1 MRPLEGIRILD
12 LTQAYS
18 GPFCTMNL
26 ADHGAEVIKIEQPG
40 MGDQSRTWGP
50 MKNGESG
57 FYAQLNRNKTGM
69 TLDLKSEEGKE
80 IFRKLLKTADVVCE
94 NFKVGVLEKL
104 GFSYEVMKEINPRI
118 IYGNITGFG
127 INGVLAKR
135 PCYDIVA
142 QAMSGMMQSTGFED
156 GPPCK
161 VGPAIA
167 DNYTGAFLALGIVM
181 ALSKREK
188 TGEGCH
194 IDVAMVDTMI
204 HVLDHYI
211 IGYTINGEKNIRSG
225 NRDLSIAPFD
235 AFQAKDGMFVLACGT
250 DKMFERLCGLME
262 RPDLLKDP
270 RYKTNQDRCD
280 HYIGELRPE
289 VEGWSM
295 TKTLDE
301 LEERIVGIGI
311 PFGRIQD
318 VEQVVKHPQTT
329 ARNMLWDVDQ
339 PGIGNITI
347 TGTPIK
353 ISYEEDKLIKAAP
366 LLGEDNIRILKE
378 LGYSDEKIATLVA
391 KGAV

>member
-181 ALSKREK
+181 ALYKREK